1 MTNET
6 INTNSQNAARLI
18 KVLGWLVLFIIGT
31 MAGSVLVVKFMA
43 EEFERAN
50 PTFWPV
56 VIACLILGFILL
68 FVAKALAQ
76 HKQWARYAG
85 MFFAAWAL
93 ILFPVGTV
101 LGLFILSYIY
111 KGWDEK

>member
-1 MTNET
+1 MTNE
-6 INTNSQNAARLI
+6 IKNTNSQNAARLI
-18 KVLGWLVLFIIGT
+18 KVLGWLDLFIIGT
-31 MAGSVLVVKFMA
+31 MALSVLVVKFMA

-56 VIACLILGFILL
+56 VIASLLMGVFLL
-68 FVAKALAQ
+68 FISKGLAQ
-76 HKQWARYAG
+76 HQPWARYAG
-85 MFFAAWAL
+85 AFFAVLAL

-111 KGWDEK
+111 KGWHEQ